1 MRFKQLIFSLL
12 AAALGL
18 LSWQHL
24 EGIGLG
30 DPHQRGLLRHRAAGE
45 DPMPG

>member
-1 MRFKQLIFSLL
+1 MRIKRLLLTLL
-12 AAALGL
+12 ATVLGL

-30 DPHQRGLLRHRAAGE
+30 DPHQRGLSGPRATGE
-45 DPMPG
+45 DSLYG